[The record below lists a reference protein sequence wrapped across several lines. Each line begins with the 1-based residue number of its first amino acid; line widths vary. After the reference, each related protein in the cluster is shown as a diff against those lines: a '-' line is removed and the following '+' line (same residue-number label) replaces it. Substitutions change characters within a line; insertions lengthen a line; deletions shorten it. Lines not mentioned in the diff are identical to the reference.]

1 MYAEITMVVEIME
14 DINNPSNKAL
24 LMEDITDAD
33 ALVMKSY
40 FVVGVRSI
48 DAKEWA
54 GKEKHRMASLRNH
67 KIVETWKTVSDNKHL
82 YHFTENNRVVRT
94 GIQGGNAKLLFISE
108 KGVLNFSGVGQRAV
122 VADFRT
128 KFDDMRGWDKIDGA
142 Y

>member
-54 GKEKHRMASLRNH
+54 GKEKHRMASSCTISQR
-67 KIVETWKTVSDNKHL
+67 TTVLSAPAFRAVMPNYSSSRRRGFLISAAWDN
-82 YHFTENNRVVRT
+82 
-94 GIQGGNAKLLFISE
+94 APSSPISE
-108 KGVLNFSGVGQRAV
+108 PNL
-122 VADFRT
+122 T
-128 KFDDMRGWDKIDGA
+128 T
-142 Y
+142 